1 MSSGFSIK
9 TLETKAVV
17 PNKVPRIVC
26 GRTNFQIA
34 PINASILSSGEAADD
49 EAAATRA
56 LLFDAPE
63 NAFVL
68 IFRLLWLSLLLFFCI
83 INRDDD
89 DDDDKDDEDIFRRCC
104 CCCS

>member
-17 PNKVPRIVC
+17 PNNVPRIVC

-34 PINASILSSGEAADD
+34 PINASILSNGDEFSVD
-49 EAAATRA
+49 EAAAM
-56 LLFDAPE
+56 LLLCAPE

-68 IFRLLWLSLLLFFCI
+68 IFLPLVWFWVVALVVNNDVFIVFVVVAC
-83 INRDDD
+83 
-89 DDDDKDDEDIFRRCC
+89 E
-104 CCCS
+104 CSSPS

>member
-49 EAAATRA
+49 EAAATRM

-68 IFRLLWLSLLLFFCI
+68 IFRLLWFWEKDVVVVVVVVWPLLLAVLL
-83 INRDDD
+83 
-89 DDDDKDDEDIFRRCC
+89 RC
-104 CCCS
+104 SLSYSYSSTP